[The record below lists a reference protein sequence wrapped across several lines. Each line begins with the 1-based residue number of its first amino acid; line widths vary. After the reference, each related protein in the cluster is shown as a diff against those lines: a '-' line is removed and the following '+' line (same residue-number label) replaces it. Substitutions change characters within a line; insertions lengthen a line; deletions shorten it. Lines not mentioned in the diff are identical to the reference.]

1 MGHQNSQIL
10 DKSNQQDD
18 PSETSKKITIDLLDG
33 CEDEEEFGQSGSQ
46 QAWNNDGEKDPK
58 MLEEEEQNIIQ
69 SIRNKKFENLYGL
82 VGEES
87 ALSSNLRK
95 SRDSMSKKSYSGLR
109 KSVASKFFLK
119 TDSESVFS
127 G

>member
-1 MGHQNSQIL
+1 L
-10 DKSNQQDD
+10 DKSNDD

-33 CEDEEEFGQSGSQ
+33 CDDEEEFGQSGTQ
-46 QAWNNDGEKDPK
+46 PAWNNDGEKDPNTP
-58 MLEEEEQNIIQ
+58 EEDEQSIIQ

-95 SRDSMSKKSYSGLR
+95 SRDTMSKKSLSGLR
-109 KSVASKFFLK
+109 KSVTSKFFLK
-119 TDSESVFS
+119 ADSESVFS